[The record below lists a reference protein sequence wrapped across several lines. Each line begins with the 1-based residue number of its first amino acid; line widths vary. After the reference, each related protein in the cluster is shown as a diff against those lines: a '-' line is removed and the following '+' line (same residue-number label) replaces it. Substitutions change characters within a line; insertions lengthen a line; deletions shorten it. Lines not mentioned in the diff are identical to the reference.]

1 TEMLI
6 DYKIENGDS
15 ILVLKEVE
23 PKVKA
28 QLVSQGYPKSG
39 FTYDIFA
46 DKVTLM
52 TTDTEKAYYM
62 TKQLEEEIAA
72 TIRLFDGVKDAK
84 VQLTLGTDKKYIL
97 DSNKVDPTGSA
108 VVIMMDGGSPTPEQ
122 VKGIQRLVMRS
133 VAGLEFEKVSV
144 IDGNGRDVS
153 DAGGSSAANIQYN
166 ATTIKMQ
173 IERAVEED
181 ARTKI
186 LHLLNPVFGADNLR
200 VAVKSLVDIDKK
212 IKEIINYIPSED
224 NRGVISNEMTSQQ
237 GQNGTDGEGG
247 VPGAETNAEENVPVY
262 PGVTTDGNKLIFQDD
277 KSYEYLVSQV
287 TEQIQ
292 SDAATYLDT
301 TIAITVNAQD
311 MDEEQI
317 NDIKRLIANAAGI
330 SIKDAGEK
338 IEIVPMPF
346 EVDNTLTPEIAK
358 PSTRWLI
365 IVVVAAVAAIVAGL
379 LVFFITKKKRMAKVE
394 ETENQNAS
402 LLSELE
408 EIRHKNKEGL
418 DSIGDYRLGDVMET
432 KVTKLQ
438 SEISDFAETNPAI
451 VAQLI
456 KTWLRGDE
464 EDQQ

>member
-1 TEMLI
+1 MEALKERISPIIEKIKEINQKLTKKTKMIIAAVLLTVIFVGIGVAVFLANKPYETLFTGLNQQELTEITGKLTEMLI

-97 DSNKVDPTGSA
+97 DSNKIDPTGSA
-108 VVIMMDGGSPTPEQ
+108 VVIMMDGGSPSPEQ

-144 IDGNGRDVS
+144 IDGTGRDVS
-153 DAGGSSAANIQYN
+153 ESGENSAANIQYN
-166 ATTIKMQ
+166 ATNIKMQ
-173 IERAVEED
+173 IERAVEDD

-186 LHLLNPVFGADNLR
+186 LHLLNPVFGEDNLR

-224 NRGVISNEMTSQQ
+224 NRGVISNEITSQQ
-237 GQNGTDGEGG
+237 GANGTGGEGG
-247 VPGAETNAEENVPVY
+247 VPGADTNAEGDTDENVPVY

-301 TIAITVNAQD
+301 TIAITVNAQE
-311 MDEEQI
+311 MDAEQV
-317 NDIKRLIANAAGI
+317 NNIKRLIANAAGI

-338 IEIVPMPF
+338 IEIVTIPF
-346 EVDNTLTPEIAK
+346 EVDNALTPEIAK
-358 PSTRWLI
+358 PSARWLI
-365 IVVVAAVAAIVAGL
+365 I
-379 LVFFITKKKRMAKVE
+379 
-394 ETENQNAS
+394 
-402 LLSELE
+402 
-408 EIRHKNKEGL
+408 
-418 DSIGDYRLGDVMET
+418 
-432 KVTKLQ
+432 
-438 SEISDFAETNPAI
+438 
-451 VAQLI
+451 
-456 KTWLRGDE
+456 
-464 EDQQ
+464 